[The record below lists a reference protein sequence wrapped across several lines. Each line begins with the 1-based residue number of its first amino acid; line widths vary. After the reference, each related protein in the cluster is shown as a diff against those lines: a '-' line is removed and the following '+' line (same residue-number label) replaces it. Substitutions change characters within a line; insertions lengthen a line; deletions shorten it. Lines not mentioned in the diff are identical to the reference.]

1 MKHTETYDQFD
12 VIKVPFP
19 FTDKNSSRQ
28 RPAVVIST
36 KDYQINNNHCILAMI
51 TSARHS
57 SWIDDIEITDLDLA
71 GLDSPSIIRF
81 KLVSLE
87 ENLVLAKL
95 GKLANRDIEKLSK
108 TLKKYLGT

>member
-1 MKHTETYDQFD
+1 
-12 VIKVPFP
+12 
-19 FTDKNSSRQ
+19 
-28 RPAVVIST
+28 
-36 KDYQINNNHCILAMI
+36 MI

-95 GKLANRDIEKLSK
+95 GKRANRDIEKLSK